1 MIWRAVDTRPASD
14 PMPAW
19 QQRIALLTVVALYA
33 LMLAIPLTGWLY
45 NSAAG
50 FPLRWFNLVNLPALT
65 GSDPQV
71 KSWAKELHETGAV
84 ILIAL
89 VGLHVLGALKHHFVD
104 KDGTLRRMLG
114 RSEGT
119 R

>member
-1 MIWRAVDTRPASD
+1 MIWRTVDTRPASD

-19 QQRIALLTVVALYA
+19 QQRISLLTVVALYA

-50 FPLRWFNLVNLPALT
+50 FPLSWFNLVNLPALT

-89 VGLHVLGALKHHFVD
+89 VSLHVLGALKHHFVD